1 MNFINF
7 FTFIMNEYLRA
18 QRLKNGRFFDKIQIQ
33 SRHSFKKER
42 RQPETLFCVLQTSTV
57 KTSIVGRIQILCL
70 KIDMTCKIENGF
82 YWLVCF
88 HYEYFRTQKLKNVVF
103 QIKMVFIDSSTF
115 IANIWVLKNSKM
127 LIFKENNAFEQAQFW
142 TVGVVYLEICLL

>member
-1 MNFINF
+1 M
-7 FTFIMNEYLRA
+7 
-18 QRLKNGRFFDKIQIQ
+18 KNACFFDKI
-33 SRHSFKKER
+33 SVWADSFEKER
-42 RQPETLFCVLQTSTV
+42 RQSETLFCVLQTSIV
-57 KTSIVGRIQILCL
+57 KTNNVGRIDVLCL

-127 LIFKENNAFEQAQFW
+127 LFFKQNSAFEQTQFW
-142 TVGVVYLEICLL
+142 RVGVMYFEIFFI

>member
-1 MNFINF
+1 MKNAWCFL
-7 FTFIMNEYLRA
+7 TKLA
-18 QRLKNGRFFDKIQIQ
+18 RL
-33 SRHSFKKER
+33 SRHSFEKECH
-42 RQPETLFCVLQTSTV
+42 QSETLFCVLQTSIV
-57 KTSIVGRIQILCL
+57 KKSIVGRIEILCF
-70 KIDMTCKIENGF
+70 KTDMTCKIENGF

-127 LIFKENNAFEQAQFW
+127 LFFKQNSAFEQTRFW
-142 TVGVVYLEICLL
+142 RVGVVYFEVCHTSQRCIVWKIENGF